1 MSGLFRAGGAA
12 VGAHMIGKRLGCGC
26 VGTVVLFFV
35 LFWLLGRVF

>member
-12 VGAHMIGKRLGCGC
+12 WGAHALGKRMGLGCF
-26 VGTVVLFFV
+26 GTVIVFFI